1 MKKNAIKIHKY
12 FEKKIPHHSSRQF
25 LDILEKFQKTIILV
39 FRQILK
45 TGFPKLHFLFMILAY
60 SCYMCGKGF
69 KMNWSLKVNENM
81 VMAS

>member
-25 LDILEKFQKTIILV
+25 LDILE
-39 FRQILK
+39 RQILK

-60 SCYMCGKGF
+60 SGYMCGKGF